1 VIGTVGTKKKEERLE
16 TERSIRVRPSPL
28 VVENRF
34 RRICKMTRTE
44 EMLKDE
50 DVRKI
55 MFLEID
61 RARIE
66 AGDDYMKQT
75 EAAGRGMRK
84 YFLGK
89 EGK

>member
-1 VIGTVGTKKKEERLE
+1 
-16 TERSIRVRPSPL
+16 
-28 VVENRF
+28 
-34 RRICKMTRTE
+34 MTRTE

-66 AGDDYMKQT
+66 AGPDYLKQA
-75 EAAGRGMRK
+75 EAAGRVMRK

-89 EGK
+89 GE